1 MTRRSEDTGLLGLWQ
16 EACEGE
22 GEGLRRLVEHLVQ
35 RILGEEVSVFLGAQ
49 SYERTDERRGYRNG
63 YKPRVLKTR
72 VGKLEL
78 QVPKDR
84 EGRFQTEL
92 FERYQRSEKALL
104 AAIAQMYVQ
113 GVSTRKVKAI
123 TEELCG
129 LEISRTQ
136 VSEMTKELDEEI
148 AIWRSRPLEEV
159 YPYLVLDARYEK
171 VRRGRHVVSEGVL
184 VAVGISEKGY
194 REILGVWT
202 ADTESEPTWSDVFG
216 ELRERGL
223 RGVRYIVSDDHK
235 GLRLAIDR
243 YFQGALWQRCQVHF
257 IRNILARVR
266 KGDRARVLELLR
278 GITRAC
284 DLETAQDALKRA
296 VEVLR
301 ISYPEVAGLLEEC
314 GEEILTVYQIPA
326 EHRKKMCSTNMLER
340 VNQEIRRR
348 TRVVR
353 IFPDDASC
361 VRLVSSLAVEINE
374 EWMGRQYL
382 DMGETQELTQVQQFE
397 QR

>member
-16 EACEGE
+16 EGCGGE

-35 RILGEEVSVFLGAQ
+35 RILEEELSVFLGAE

-63 YKPRVLKTR
+63 HKSRALKTR
-72 VGKLEL
+72 VGRLEL

-129 LEISRTQ
+129 VEISRSQ
-136 VSEMTKELDEEI
+136 VSEMTKDLDEEI
-148 AIWRSRPLEEV
+148 TTWRSRPLEEA

-171 VRRGRHVVSEGVL
+171 VRRGGHVVSQGVL

-202 ADTESEPTWSDVFG
+202 ADTESEATWADVFR
-216 ELRERGL
+216 ELSERGL
-223 RGVRYIVSDDHK
+223 QGVKYIVSDDHK

-243 YFQGALWQRCQVHF
+243 HFQGALWQRCQVHF
-257 IRNILARVR
+257 IRNVLARVR

-278 GITRAC
+278 GVTKAC
-284 DLETAQDALKRA
+284 DLEAAQDALKRA

-301 ISYPEVAGLLEEC
+301 VKYPEVAGLLEED

-353 IFPDDASC
+353 IFPDEASC
-361 VRLVSSLAVEINE
+361 VRLVAALAIETNE
-374 EWMGRQYL
+374 DWMGTRYL
-382 DMGETQELTQVQQFE
+382 NMGETEE
-397 QR
+397 QAEPPREAA